1 MSYRPITLF
10 TGQWADMP
18 LDTLAEKAAGWGY
31 DGLEL
36 ACAGDH
42 FDVERA
48 VSDNGYVRR
57 KREQLHAH
65 DLEVWAVSQHM
76 VGQAVSDPIDE
87 RHREVLPAR
96 VWGDGT
102 PDGVMHRAAEEVKR
116 TAAAA
121 DALGVDVV
129 TGFTGSPVW
138 HLLYAF
144 PPTPQ
149 DMIDDGPGGASH
161 RNCV

>member
-1 MSYRPITLF
+1 M
-10 TGQWADMP
+10 
-18 LDTLAEKAAGWGY
+18 
-31 DGLEL
+31 
-36 ACAGDH
+36 
-42 FDVERA
+42 
-48 VSDNGYVRR
+48 SDNGYVRR
-57 KREQLHAH
+57 KREQLQAH

-87 RHREVLPAR
+87 RYREVLPAR

-149 DMIDDGPGGASH
+149 DMIDDGYRTFADQWTPILDAFAEEGVQFALGGASH

>member
-1 MSYRPITLF
+1 M
-10 TGQWADMP
+10 
-18 LDTLAEKAAGWGY
+18 
-31 DGLEL
+31 
-36 ACAGDH
+36 
-42 FDVERA
+42 
-48 VSDNGYVRR
+48 SDNGYVRW
-57 KREQLHAH
+57 KREQLQAH

-76 VGQAVSDPIDE
+76 VGQAVSDSIDE
-87 RHREVLPAR
+87 RYREVLPAR

-102 PDGVMHRAAEEVKR
+102 PDGVTHRAAEEVKW

>member
-1 MSYRPITLF
+1 M
-10 TGQWADMP
+10 
-18 LDTLAEKAAGWGY
+18 
-31 DGLEL
+31 
-36 ACAGDH
+36 
-42 FDVERA
+42 
-48 VSDNGYVRR
+48 SDNGYVRR
-57 KREQLHAH
+57 KREQLQAH

-87 RHREVLPAR
+87 RYREVLPAR

-116 TAAAA
+116 AAAAA